1 MLSCDARVQR
11 NGKHE
16 TIPTR
21 DPVPGDIVILRAG
34 DRVPADMR
42 LIESHNLRVEEAI
55 LTGESTVVDKTT
67 VALQGELP
75 LGDRTNMVFSGTT
88 ISAGSGVGVVTA
100 TGQETELGHINQ
112 MMAAIEKHRTPLLV
126 QMDKLGKAIFLSSSL
141 AMMVALFFFSLA
153 LRDIPLGEL
162 LLSLISLAVA
172 AVPEGLPAIISII
185 LSLGVQA
192 MARKRAI
199 IRKLPTVETLGAMT
213 VVCSDKTGTLTMNE
227 MTVKAV
233 ITADCCYRVEGD
245 SYEPQGAHFSG
256 EGQRRA
262 GGGAAGQRFGNL
274 PPYHRSVQRQSD
286 RSGRARP
293 VGDHRRPDRRGAEG
307 AGGESPVSAGRHP
320 AGGEKYPS
328 TRSTNIWP
336 PISRSA
342 MRSGC

>member
-1 MLSCDARVQR
+1 MKA
-11 NGKHE
+11 
-16 TIPTR
+16 
-21 DPVPGDIVILRAG
+21 
-34 DRVPADMR
+34 
-42 LIESHNLRVEEAI
+42 HNLRVEEAI

-67 VALQGELP
+67 VALHGELP

-126 QMDKLGKAIFLSSSL
+126 QMDKLGKAIFVIIL

-233 ITADCCYRVEGD
+233 ITADSCYRVEGD
-245 SYEPQGAHFSG
+245 SYEPQGAHFPG
-256 EGQRRA
+256 GQRRA
-262 GGGAAGQRFGNL
+262 GGGPARQRCWKRYLRTIDLCND
-274 PPYHRSVQRQSD
+274 SQIVQD
-286 RSGRARP
+286 E
-293 VGDHRRPDRRGAEG
+293 RGLWGITGGPTEG
-307 AGGESPVSAGRHP
+307 ALKVLAAKAHAGAGRHP
-320 AGGEKYPS
+320 AGGENSVRLAVQIHGHPS
-328 TRSTNIWP
+328 
-336 PISRSA
+336 SRLA
-342 MRSGC
+342 MRSVVLVTGAPDVIFAPVRASSMSKQRANAV

>member
-1 MLSCDARVQR
+1 M
-11 NGKHE
+11 
-16 TIPTR
+16 
-21 DPVPGDIVILRAG
+21 PGDIVILRAG

-67 VALQGELP
+67 VALHGELP

-126 QMDKLGKAIFLSSSL
+126 QMDKLGKAIFVIIL

-245 SYEPQGAHFSG
+245 SYEPQGRIF
-256 EGQRRA
+256 RRA
-262 GGGAAGQRFGNL
+262 ATSRWWSSRAAFWK
-274 PPYHRSVQRQSD
+274 PTSVPSICATTARSFRTSV
-286 RSGRARP
+286 AC
-293 VGDHRRPDRRGAEG
+293 GDHRRPDRRGAEG

-320 AGGEKYPS
+320 VGGENTLRLAVQIYGHPS
-328 TRSTNIWP
+328 ADR
-336 PISRSA
+336 R
-342 MRSGC
+342 